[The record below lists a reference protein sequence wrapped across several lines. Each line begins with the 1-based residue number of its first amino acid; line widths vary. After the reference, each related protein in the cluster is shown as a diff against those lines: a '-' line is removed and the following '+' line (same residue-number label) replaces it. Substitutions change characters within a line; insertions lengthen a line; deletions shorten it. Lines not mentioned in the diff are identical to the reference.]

1 MCVFIS
7 FRLSGGFGRWWWC
20 LSGWWLVVGGLMVG
34 MVWKHD
40 DDDDVNL
47 MGGAT
52 ELDDL
57 SMVRS
62 IDPRRRVYCQAV
74 S

>member
-1 MCVFIS
+1 M
-7 FRLSGGFGRWWWC
+7 
-20 LSGWWLVVGGLMVG
+20 MVG

>member
-1 MCVFIS
+1 MVVVS
-7 FRLSGGFGRWWWC
+7 VG
-20 LSGWWLVVGGLMVG
+20 LVVGGLMAGVA
-34 MVWKHD
+34 WKHD
-40 DDDDVNL
+40 DEDVKL

-62 IDPRRRVYCQAV
+62 IDPGRRVYCQAV